1 MPGGNSRPALSSI
14 RKAGDE
20 SPARPTCLNR
30 QLLTSATQLRPQR
43 PRPHNIGRKLF
54 KFHSFICVRSARR
67 SGHMPVVL
75 TRKNGTNLK
84 VETQKIMRTTV
95 RNSRRRSITETTFTL
110 KAFATGRLIFSPGV
124 ALAAIAVLALVCQLS
139 IFSSRAV
146 TAQQQP
152 DYQQL
157 KAQAEKLFA
166 DGSYARAHDLYANVS
181 KAGLSPQ
188 ESR

>member
-1 MPGGNSRPALSSI
+1 
-14 RKAGDE
+14 
-20 SPARPTCLNR
+20 
-30 QLLTSATQLRPQR
+30 
-43 PRPHNIGRKLF
+43 
-54 KFHSFICVRSARR
+54 
-67 SGHMPVVL
+67 MPVVL

-95 RNSRRRSITETTFTL
+95 RNSRRRRITETTFTL
-110 KAFATGRLIFSPGV
+110 KAFATGRLIFSTGLS
-124 ALAAIAVLALVCQLS
+124 LAAIALLALVCQLS